1 MVESPVN
8 LNDSS
13 TSSNDTPSCE
23 ECGGSGYVDHSG
35 SLSYGDPGYGD
46 PDGNKEPCP
55 KCNSSHSYANYA
67 NDGNSA
73 ISDEAG
79 CFLIIVGIII
89 FIGVIISVVMW
100 LTR

>member
-1 MVESPVN
+1 MAESPVN
-8 LNDSS
+8 LNDNS

-55 KCNSSHSYANYA
+55 KCNPTHNSSNQGSSTSNH
-67 NDGNSA
+67 D
-73 ISDEAG
+73 AG
-79 CFLIIVGIII
+79 CLLVIIGIVILV
-89 FIGVIISVVMW
+89 GVIISVVIW
-100 LTR
+100 LAR